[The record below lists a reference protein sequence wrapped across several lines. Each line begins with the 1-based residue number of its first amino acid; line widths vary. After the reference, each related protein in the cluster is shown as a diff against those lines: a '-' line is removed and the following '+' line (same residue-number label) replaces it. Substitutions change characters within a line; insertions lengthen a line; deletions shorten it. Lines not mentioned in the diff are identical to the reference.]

1 MKPTYNQSEITN
13 IITTNLLRMLFDR
26 KLINDIEKE
35 RIKLGN
41 VENKNTFEISLNNDS
56 KYSIYIING
65 DLSSIVKSSSLD
77 NYLSNN
83 VNIHKIIIVKVIT
96 KKACNQLNTEYRNT
110 EFIFEHELMEHIPSK
125 VFIPKHELLSPEE
138 KKELLETFNE
148 HNLSEIYTTDV
159 MSRYYDAK
167 SGDIF
172 RIIRPSITAGNNIF
186 YRRVSKGSLDIL
198 FS

>member
-1 MKPTYNQSEITN
+1 MKPTYNQKEITE
-13 IITTNLLRMLFDR
+13 IVIKNLLRMLFDR
-26 KLINDIEKE
+26 KLITDIDKE
-35 RIKLGN
+35 RIKIGN
-41 VENKNTFEISLNNDS
+41 IENKITFEILLNDDI
-56 KYSIYIING
+56 KYSIYMING
-65 DLSSIVKSSSLD
+65 ELSSIVKSSSLD

-125 VFIPKHELLSPEE
+125 VFIPKHELLLPEE

-186 YRRVSKGSLDIL
+186 YRRVVKGSLDVL

>member
-1 MKPTYNQSEITN
+1 MKPTYNQNEITN
-13 IITTNLLRMLFDR
+13 IIITNLLRMLFDR
-26 KLINDIEKE
+26 KLIDNVDKEKKILE
-35 RIKLGN
+35 NI
-41 VENKNTFEISLNNDS
+41 ENKNTFEILLNNDT

-65 DLSSIVKSSSLD
+65 ELSSIVKNSSLD

-83 VNIHKIIIVKVIT
+83 VNIHKIIIVKILT

-125 VFIPKHELLSPEE
+125 VFIPQHQLLSNEE

-148 HNLSEIYTTDV
+148 HHLAEIFTTDV
-159 MSRYYDAK
+159 MSRYYGAK

-172 RIIRPSITAGNNIF
+172 RIIRNSITAGNNIF
-186 YRRVSKGSLDIL
+186 YRRVVKGSLDVL

>member
-1 MKPTYNQSEITN
+1 MKITYSQNEITN
-13 IITTNLLRMLFDR
+13 IIITNLLRMLYDR
-26 KLINDIEKE
+26 KLINDIDKEKK
-35 RIKLGN
+35 ILGN
-41 VENKNTFEISLNNDS
+41 VENKNTFEIALNNDT

-65 DLSSIVKSSSLD
+65 ELSSIVKSSSLD

-83 VNIHKIIIVKVIT
+83 VNIHKIIIVKILT
-96 KKACNQLNTEYRNT
+96 KKVCNQLNTEYRNT

-148 HNLSEIYTTDV
+148 HNLAEILTTDV
-159 MSRYYDAK
+159 MSRYYGAK
-167 SGDIF
+167 IGDIF
-172 RIIRPSITAGNNIF
+172 RIIRPSITSGNNIF
-186 YRRVSKGSLDIL
+186 YRRVVKGTLDVL

>member
-1 MKPTYNQSEITN
+1 MKITYSQNEITN

-41 VENKNTFEISLNNDS
+41 VENKNTFEIILNNDT

-65 DLSSIVKSSSLD
+65 ELSSVVKNSSLD

-83 VNIHKIIIVKVIT
+83 VNIHKIIIIKMIT

-148 HNLSEIYTTDV
+148 HNFAEIFTTDV

-186 YRRVSKGSLDIL
+186 YRRGVKGSLDVL

>member
-1 MKPTYNQSEITN
+1 MKITYSQNEITN
-13 IITTNLLRMLFDR
+13 IIITNLLRMLYDR
-26 KLINDIEKE
+26 KLINDVDKEKK
-35 RIKLGN
+35 ILGN
-41 VENKNTFEISLNNDS
+41 VENKNTFEIILNNDT

-65 DLSSIVKSSSLD
+65 ELSSVVKNSSLD

-83 VNIHKIIIVKVIT
+83 VNIHKIIIIKMIT

-148 HNLSEIYTTDV
+148 HNFAEIFTTDV

-186 YRRVSKGSLDIL
+186 YRRVVKGSLDVL

>member
-13 IITTNLLRMLFDR
+13 IIITNLLRMLFDR

-125 VFIPKHELLSPEE
+125 VFIPQHELLNSEA
-138 KKELLETFNE
+138 KQELLETFNE
-148 HNLSEIYTTDV
+148 TNIAEIFTTDV
-159 MSRYYDAK
+159 MARYYGAK
-167 SGDIF
+167 IGDIF

-186 YRRVSKGSLDIL
+186 YRRVVKGSLDIL

>member
-1 MKPTYNQSEITN
+1 MKITYSQNEITN
-13 IITTNLLRMLFDR
+13 IVIRNLLRMLFDR

-41 VENKNTFEISLNNDS
+41 LENKITFEITLNNDS
-56 KYSIYIING
+56 VYSIYIINSE
-65 DLSSIVKSSSLD
+65 LSSVVKNSSLD

-125 VFIPKHELLSPEE
+125 VFIPQHQLLSPEE
-138 KKELLETFNE
+138 KNELLEKFNE
-148 HNLSEIYTTDV
+148 NNLSEIFTTDV
-159 MSRYYDAK
+159 MSRYYGAK

>member
-1 MKPTYNQSEITN
+1 
-13 IITTNLLRMLFDR
+13 MLFDR

-41 VENKNTFEISLNNDS
+41 LENKITFEITLNNDS
-56 KYSIYIING
+56 VYSIYIINSE
-65 DLSSIVKSSSLD
+65 LSSVVKNSSLD

-83 VNIHKIIIVKVIT
+83 VNIHKIIIIKMIT

-125 VFIPKHELLSPEE
+125 VFIPKHQLLSPEE
-138 KKELLETFNE
+138 KNELLEKFNE
-148 HNLSEIYTTDV
+148 NNLSEIFTTDV
-159 MSRYYDAK
+159 MSRYYGAK

-186 YRRVSKGSLDIL
+186 YRRVVKGSLDIL

>member
-1 MKPTYNQSEITN
+1 MKRACCK
-13 IITTNLLRMLFDR
+13 IIFHFFSPPFS
-26 KLINDIEKE
+26 
-35 RIKLGN
+35 
-41 VENKNTFEISLNNDS
+41 VVKN
-56 KYSIYIING
+56 
-65 DLSSIVKSSSLD
+65 SSLD

-125 VFIPKHELLSPEE
+125 VFIPQHELLNSDA
-138 KKELLETFNE
+138 KQELLETFNE
-148 HNLSEIYTTDV
+148 TNIAEIFTTDV
-159 MSRYYDAK
+159 MARYYGAK
-167 SGDIF
+167 IGDIF

-186 YRRVSKGSLDIL
+186 YRRVVKGSLDIL